1 MNGMNGHAGSKHSLI
16 YEEKTGLLDEKTLS
30 DFDGDGARQ
39 GVDSRVFGHARFLA
53 STAQASIHGLGSVPW
68 RSALLRIG
76 FFLLPSF
83 VQSRLSRD
91 PRLRNGG
98 GERLGPTAYLD
109 GMRGLAA
116 LFVFFCH
123 YFYGYFFIAF
133 SWGYGENNYHV
144 LKLPFIRLFYQGP
157 PMVCVFFVISGYA
170 LSLRPLKLIRA
181 RNYESLASTMASFIY
196 RRAFRLF
203 IPPAISTLFIV
214 FLLRIGLYEWTR
226 DFADDSRYLKN
237 IREPHYRRF
246 PTASEQ
252 LWDWSRAMFN
262 FVHIWS
268 WDRFGGST
276 SLDPHLWTIPV
287 EFRASMML
295 FLTLMGT
302 ARLKTWVRLACV
314 GLLAWFTDRSDK
326 WEMLLFY
333 AGMLLAE
340 LDLMRGAHTTPT
352 AATSPP
358 LTETQKYHHPALLS
372 LDHTLSPPT
381 PSRRSRA
388 KSLGWV
394 ALSILALYLMSQ
406 PDDGGHATPGWVF
419 LTSLIP
425 DHWGDKYRY
434 WQAVGSV
441 LFIFAVGRSPGWQRF
456 FNSPVVQYFG
466 KISYAIYLMH
476 GPVMHTVGYAIER
489 AVWNVTGVEGLNYNL
504 GFVLASFLV
513 IPSVIWAADIFWRAV
528 DAPVVRFAKWVEVKS
543 SVSD

>member
-1 MNGMNGHAGSKHSLI
+1 
-16 YEEKTGLLDEKTLS
+16 
-30 DFDGDGARQ
+30 
-39 GVDSRVFGHARFLA
+39 
-53 STAQASIHGLGSVPW
+53 
-68 RSALLRIG
+68 
-76 FFLLPSF
+76 
-83 VQSRLSRD
+83 
-91 PRLRNGG
+91 
-98 GERLGPTAYLD
+98 
-109 GMRGLAA
+109 
-116 LFVFFCH
+116 
-123 YFYGYFFIAF
+123 
-133 SWGYGENNYHV
+133 
-144 LKLPFIRLFYQGP
+144 
-157 PMVCVFFVISGYA
+157 
-170 LSLRPLKLIRA
+170 
-181 RNYESLASTMASFIY
+181 
-196 RRAFRLF
+196 
-203 IPPAISTLFIV
+203 
-214 FLLRIGLYEWTR
+214 
-226 DFADDSRYLKN
+226 
-237 IREPHYRRF
+237 
-246 PTASEQ
+246 
-252 LWDWSRAMFN
+252 
-262 FVHIWS
+262 
-268 WDRFGGST
+268 
-276 SLDPHLWTIPV
+276 
-287 EFRASMML
+287 MML

-302 ARLKTWVRLACV
+302 ARLKTWVRLVCV